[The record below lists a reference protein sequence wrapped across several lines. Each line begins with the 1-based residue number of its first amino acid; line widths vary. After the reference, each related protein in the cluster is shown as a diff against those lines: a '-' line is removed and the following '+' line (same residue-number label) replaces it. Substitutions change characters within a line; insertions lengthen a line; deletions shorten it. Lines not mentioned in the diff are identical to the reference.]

1 MTHLNGPPASHGD
14 QRFLRVSQ
22 RDGDRE
28 TMPKRAFGALCV
40 GTNKQV
46 CSMTRQPA
54 RSRRR
59 FLLASRA
66 RYAGDGCERETRY
79 RRVGDG
85 TDPAR
90 AQLVETGIVLP
101 EEGHTS
107 HIITPARDIHRVE
120 NPTAQPS
127 LSLHVY
133 GADIGVQRRRNT
145 IWRPAPSRYV
155 TPHDSVE
162 RDAQAQEGDRK
173 FAMTNVSP

>member
-1 MTHLNGPPASHGD
+1 
-14 QRFLRVSQ
+14 
-22 RDGDRE
+22 
-28 TMPKRAFGALCV
+28 
-40 GTNKQV
+40 
-46 CSMTRQPA
+46 MTRQPA

-59 FLLASRA
+59 FLLASR
-66 RYAGDGCERETRY
+66 R
-79 RRVGDG
+79 G
-85 TDPAR
+85 TLVTDVKEKRGIGGSATVRIPP

-162 RDAQAQEGDRK
+162 RDAPAQEGDRK